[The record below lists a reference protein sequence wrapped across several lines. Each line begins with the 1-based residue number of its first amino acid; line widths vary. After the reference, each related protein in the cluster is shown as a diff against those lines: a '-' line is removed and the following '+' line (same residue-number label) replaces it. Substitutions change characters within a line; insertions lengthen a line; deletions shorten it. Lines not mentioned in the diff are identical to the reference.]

1 MRRAGSGAGGGEVSG
16 EQTVGSV
23 IPAQGCAAPAPA
35 QCPGCKHAETLMRV
49 ESLLKELIRQIKA
62 AIEESKA
69 K

>member
-1 MRRAGSGAGGGEVSG
+1 VSG